1 MKFYLE
7 MLNHYNDL
15 TAKVT
20 KFSGT
25 DSSNTYVT
33 IDQLAYDATN
43 KKLGLKVNGA
53 DTVIPFSSGVTLT
66 DWSFDVYIQGH
77 SSDARYGT
85 WGKSTFT
92 IPNLGWKSVKITHI
106 SSLRGT
112 PTTTPTLGI
121 LTDISNESSINFSF
135 QSYSS
140 ANSDNYSTVRVELK
154 I

>member
-1 MKFYLE
+1 M
-7 MLNHYNDL
+7 
-15 TAKVT
+15 
-20 KFSGT
+20 
-25 DSSNTYVT
+25 
-33 IDQLAYDATN
+33 
-43 KKLGLKVNGA
+43 KVNGA

-154 I
+154 IW